1 MQRTC
6 HQLLAH
12 ALRLEE
18 PAVAKQRI
26 NLRVLLFDQN
36 IHADFQCRHRGVK
49 LRARKV
55 LERKRAVRQAHKQ
68 RPALLHAGDRL
79 AGEVVARNEPAA
91 IGVAL

>member
-36 IHADFQCRHRGVK
+36 IHADFQCRHCGIK

-68 RPALLHAGDRL
+68 RSALLHAGDRL